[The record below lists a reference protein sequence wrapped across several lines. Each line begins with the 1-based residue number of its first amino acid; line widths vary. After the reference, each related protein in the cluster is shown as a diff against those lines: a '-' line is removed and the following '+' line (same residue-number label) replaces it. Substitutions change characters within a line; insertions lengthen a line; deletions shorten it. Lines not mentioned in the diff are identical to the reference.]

1 MRKLTVAAVQ
11 MRVDADPAV
20 NLDRAESA
28 VREAAA
34 AGAQIIQLPELF
46 THPYFPKDEDPAF
59 FEWARSIEDSP
70 AVERMTGLAAELD
83 VVLPVSLFERA
94 NQGFFN
100 TVVVID
106 AGGALLGHYRKSHIP
121 NGPGC
126 EERFYFSPGDTG
138 FRVWTTRYGRVG
150 VGICW
155 DQWFP
160 EAARAMALAGAEVLF
175 YPSAIGSEPLDPELD
190 SRDHWQRVMQG
201 HAGANMVPVV
211 AANRY
216 GEEKGS
222 TCMINF
228 YGSSFI
234 AGPTG
239 EIVATAPRDQDSVL
253 IASFDLDEIQSRRRS
268 WGLFRDRRPDL
279 YGSLASLDGTG
290 SGGGSLP

>member
-1 MRKLTVAAVQ
+1 

-46 THPYFPKDEDPAF
+46 THPYFPKDEDPSF

-100 TVVVID
+100 TIAVID
-106 AGGALLGHYRKSHIP
+106 AGGAVLGHYRKSHIP
-121 NGPGC
+121 NGPGYK
-126 EERFYFSPGDTG
+126 ERFYFSPGDTG

-160 EAARAMALAGAEVLF
+160 ETARAMALAGAEVLF

-190 SRDHWQRVMQG
+190 SLLFAVAVGGYQGDHVG
-201 HAGANMVPVV
+201 AGVSLHDPLPVV
-211 AANRY
+211 T
-216 GEEKGS
+216 GS
-222 TCMINF
+222 SCTVNF

-253 IASFDLDEIQSRRRS
+253 IASFDLDEIGSHRRS
-268 WGLFRDRRPDL
+268 WGLFRARRPEL
-279 YGSLASLDGTG
+279 YGALVDLDGTG
-290 SGGGSLP
+290 SGGGGLP